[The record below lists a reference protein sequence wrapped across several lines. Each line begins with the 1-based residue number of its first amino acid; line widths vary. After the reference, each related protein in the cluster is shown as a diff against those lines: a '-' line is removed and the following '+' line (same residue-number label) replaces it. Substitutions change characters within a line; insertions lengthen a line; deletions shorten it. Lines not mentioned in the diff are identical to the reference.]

1 MKSLA
6 ILISSLLFTASTYAS
21 ELNGQDILKT
31 TQVALTQA
39 SIEVGADSIIAWNAE
54 LEGHEVVVSVLN
66 EHDIN
71 ITYGCHYHGPVP
83 ACHEE
88 SYTQGDDHKHKD
100 AEITL
105 DYIKNANQAALAKF
119 EKTLSRK
126 GNDLSI
132 VEAVKVWLSIEDDH
146 DHGHGHHH
154 LAKAENDH
162 DHGADVWTKINYN
175 ITGKTQTIYV
185 LCHTHGHEA
194 DFSCHY
200 RLSGENEPSL

>member
-1 MKSLA
+1 MKLFSM
-6 ILISSLLFTASTYAS
+6 LISLLLITNVNAS
-21 ELNGQDILKT
+21 ELNGLNIIET
-31 TQVALTQA
+31 TETALTEA

-71 ITYGCHYHGPVP
+71 ITYGCHYHGPVA

-100 AEITL
+100 AQITL
-105 DYIKNANQAALAKF
+105 DYIKAANQSALSKF

-126 GNDLSI
+126 GNDLSK

-146 DHGHGHHH
+146 DHDHGHHH
-154 LAKAENDH
+154 LAKADDH